1 MIRVTTK
8 DDLKEITNLM
18 LEGHDLHLKNRP
30 DIFKG
35 GKKDVENYV
44 KSLLENGLSY
54 KYVYLIDSNI
64 VGLIFTTI
72 KYNMSSELTKERKT
86 AFIEYIVVSKNY
98 QRKGIGT
105 KLYEHLYN
113 ELKNKDIDSIE
124 LCVWEF
130 NKEAVKF
137 YESLG
142 MNIKN
147 MRFESTIS

>member
-1 MIRVTTK
+1 MIRKMNETDFDNVVT
-8 DDLKEITNLM
+8 LM
-18 LEGHDLHLKNRP
+18 LEGHELHLQNRA

-35 GKKDVENYV
+35 GKKEVENYV

-54 KYVYLIDSNI
+54 KYVYEIDSKI

-105 KLYEHLYN
+105 KLYKHLYN

-124 LCVWEF
+124 LCVWGF

-137 YESLG
+137 YKSLG

-147 MRFESTIS
+147 MRFESKLS

>member
-1 MIRVTTK
+1 
-8 DDLKEITNLM
+8 
-18 LEGHDLHLKNRP
+18 
-30 DIFKG
+30 
-35 GKKDVENYV
+35 
-44 KSLLENGLSY
+44 
-54 KYVYLIDSNI
+54 
-64 VGLIFTTI
+64 
-72 KYNMSSELTKERKT
+72 MSSELTKERKT

>member
-1 MIRVTTK
+1 MIRSANIN
-8 DDLKEITNLM
+8 DLTEITNIM
-18 LEGHDLHLKNRP
+18 FEGHELHLQNRP

-35 GKKDVENYV
+35 HSDEVNKYV
-44 KSLLENGLSY
+44 KSFLDNNLAY
-54 KYVYLIDSNI
+54 KYIYEIDSKI

-105 KLYEHLYN
+105 KLYKHLYN

-124 LCVWEF
+124 LCVWGF